1 MSMRLVAIG
10 GGHGLAQTLRAAR
23 QVTDDVTALV
33 SMADDGGSSGK
44 LRSEFDVPPP
54 GDVRM
59 ALLALA
65 DESQSLRTQL
75 WAHRFDGDGALSGH
89 SLGNLLLTALW
100 QRAQG
105 DDSAIVE
112 GIAAAADL
120 LGACGVVLPISTAA
134 HHLVADVL
142 DSDGRPGTLHGQATV
157 ASSGLRIT
165 GVRTDPAGVPVC
177 PAAAA
182 AIAAADIVVLGPGS
196 WFTSV
201 LAPLA
206 VTGVCEAINA
216 SRAEVVLVVNL
227 RPQPGETEG
236 FSTADYVRAFTDSHP
251 HLRVDAI
258 VVDSSADSPALRE
271 QALTHSARLV
281 SATLDPAGSGA
292 HDPAAL
298 AAVLASLKIH
308 PR

>member
-1 MSMRLVAIG
+1 MRLVAIG

-23 QVTDDVTALV
+23 RMADDVTALV

-44 LRSEFDVPPP
+44 LRREFHVPPP

-65 DESQSLRTQL
+65 DESQSVRTEL
-75 WAHRFDGDGALSGH
+75 WGHRFDGEGALAGH

-100 QRAQG
+100 QRADGQESG
-105 DDSAIVE
+105 IVQ
-112 GIAAAADL
+112 GIATAADL
-120 LGACGVVLPISTAA
+120 LGVSGAVLPISTAP

-142 DSDGRPGTLHGQATV
+142 DGDGRAGTLHGQAAVTT
-157 ASSGLRIT
+157 SGLRIEA
-165 GVRTDPAGVPVC
+165 VRTDPAEVPVC

-206 VTGVCEAINA
+206 VAGVCQAIND
-216 SRAEVVLVVNL
+216 SRATVVLVVNL

-236 FSTADYVRAFTDSHP
+236 FTASDYLRTFMHAHP
-251 HLRVDAI
+251 ALRVDA
-258 VVDSSADSPALRE
+258 VVADSSADRDGLR
-271 QALTHSARLV
+271 ARLV
-281 SATLDPAGSGA
+281 GTGAQLLIADLDPEGSGA

-298 AAVLASLKIH
+298 AAVLQSVEIH

>member
-1 MSMRLVAIG
+1 MRLVAIG

-23 QVTDDVTALV
+23 MVSDEVTALV

-44 LRSEFDVPPP
+44 LRREFDVPPP

-65 DESQSLRTQL
+65 DETQTVRTGL
-75 WAHRFDGDGALSGH
+75 WGHRFEGDGALSGH

-100 QRAQG
+100 QRSQG
-105 DDSAIVE
+105 DESAIVE

-120 LGACGVVLPISTAA
+120 LGACGVVLPISTTA
-134 HHLVADVL
+134 HHLVADVV
-142 DSDGRPGTLHGQATV
+142 DSNGHPGTLHGQAAVT
-157 ASSGLRIT
+157 SSGLQIT
-165 GVRTDPAGVPVC
+165 AVRTDPAQVPIC

-182 AIAAADIVVLGPGS
+182 AIAAADMVVLGPGS

-206 VTGVCEAINA
+206 VEGVCEAINDSA
-216 SRAEVVLVVNL
+216 AQVVLVVNL
-227 RPQPGETEG
+227 RAQPGETEG
-236 FSTADYVRAFTDSHP
+236 FSAADYLRAFTNSHP
-251 HLRVDAI
+251 DLRVDAV
-258 VVDSSADSPALRE
+258 VVDAGADSPALHDATLTRE
-271 QALTHSARLV
+271 ARV
-281 SATLDPAGSGA
+281 VAASLDPAGSGA

-298 AAVLASLKIH
+298 ASVFGSLKI
-308 PR
+308 PPC